1 MDFQLSEEQQE
12 VQNLARKILEDQVNN
27 EYLRDFDN
35 NEQRFDKK
43 LWTDLAQAG
52 LLGVAVEE
60 QYGGMGFNYETLCLL
75 VEEVGRTVAPLP
87 VVPVLVSA
95 ALTIQ
100 RYGSAAQKEA
110 LLPGLVHG
118 EHLLGAAFMEVNN
131 EDPLTPQTTAS
142 RAGDGWQL
150 SGEKFC
156 VPFAASAKVI
166 LLAAATA
173 EGPAL
178 FLLDPHAEGVTLH
191 AQQTTAGE
199 NQFAMQLDNVAVS
212 ADDMLAEGQQAVDAI
227 KFASEHSMA
236 AYCAQAVGVTDKM
249 MRMTAAYTSE
259 REQFGVKIATFQAV
273 GQRAA
278 DCYIDVECLRLVT
291 QQAVAQLNAGN
302 DASESVMVAKI
313 WAGDATHRV
322 SHAAQHL
329 HGGMGVDR
337 DYALWRYC
345 LWSKQLELTLGSSAE
360 MTERLGDAIAV
371 DFKTA

>member
-1 MDFQLSEEQQE
+1 MDFKLSEEQQE
-12 VQNLARKILEDQVNN
+12 VQNLSRKILEDKVTN
-27 EYLRDFDN
+27 EYLRDYDN

-43 LWTDLAQAG
+43 LWSDLAQAG

-60 QYGGMGFNYETLCLL
+60 QYGGMGFDYETLCLL
-75 VEEVGRTVAPLP
+75 VEEVGRSVAPLP
-87 VVPVLVSA
+87 VVPALVSA
-95 ALTIQ
+95 ALTLQ
-100 RYGSAAQKEA
+100 KFGSAAQKES
-110 LLPGLVHG
+110 LLPGLVQG
-118 EHLLGAAFMEVNN
+118 EYLLSAAFIEANN
-131 EDPLTPQTTAS
+131 EDQLNPQVTAS
-142 RAGDGWQL
+142 QQGDSWQL
-150 SGEKFC
+150 SGEKYC
-156 VPFAASAKVI
+156 VPFAPRAKAI
-166 LLAAATA
+166 LLAATTA
-173 EGPAL
+173 DGLVL

-199 NQFAMQLDNVAVS
+199 NQFALQLENAVVS
-212 ADDMLAEGQQAVDAI
+212 TAEVLAEGQQAEDAI
-227 KFASEHSMA
+227 NFAIEHSMG

-278 DCYIDVECLRLVT
+278 DCYIDVECMRLVT

-302 DASESVMVAKI
+302 DASQSVMVAKI

-345 LWSKQLELTLGSSAE
+345 LWAKQLELTLGSSAQ
-360 MTERLGDAIAV
+360 MTERLGDAIAA
-371 DFKTA
+371 DFKAA